1 MLQVTTRAAAI
12 LNQERA
18 DRGIP
23 DDFGLRVRQDRSDSV
38 SSLQLEFTPGPAPG
52 DQVGEEQ
59 GVRLFVAPDLADV
72 LASQAIDASE
82 SSGLVI
88 REQGEVDP

>member
-1 MLQVTTRAAAI
+1 MLQLTTRAAAI

-23 DDFGLRVRQDRSDSV
+23 DSFGLRVHEDRSDSV
-38 SSLQLEFTPGPAPG
+38 SSLQLEFTAEPAPG
-52 DQVGEEQ
+52 DQVGEAQ
-59 GVRLFVAPDLADV
+59 GVRLFVAPDVADV
-72 LASQAIDASE
+72 LASRAIDASE

-88 REQGEVDP
+88 REQGHTDQ